1 MADMSAFSGLPIEEL
16 IGGPLI
22 GAAQGQA
29 KLAQITM
36 DFVNK
41 MAFESDGKTAKL
53 IPVIVDR
60 LVKNP
65 DTGAVE
71 TLKQEMRVSP
81 ITLVEVPNFSM
92 KDMEIEFSMEIK
104 QSSQEK
110 SATENKN
117 ESEAAAKVSGGYSGW
132 GVSVKAEASYKS
144 TASVSASKE
153 NTRSSDFS
161 AKYHVK
167 CSATQKPPTEGMS
180 RFTQILASAIDPVE
194 VGGGGTPKS
203 P

>member
-1 MADMSAFSGLPIEEL
+1 MADMSAFTGLPIEEL

-22 GAAQGQA
+22 GAAKGQA
-29 KLAQITM
+29 KLAEITM
-36 DFVNK
+36 DFVNQ
-41 MAFESDGKTAKL
+41 MAFQEDGVTAKL

-71 TLKQEMRVSP
+71 KLQQTLQVSP
-81 ITLVEVPNFSM
+81 ITLVEIPNFSM
-92 KDMEIEFSMEIK
+92 QDMEIEFSMEVK

-110 SATENKN
+110 SATENK
-117 ESEAAAKVSGGYSGW
+117 SAQASVGYSGW
-132 GVSVKAEASYKS
+132 GVKVKVEASYKS

-153 NTRSSDFS
+153 QTRGSDFS

-167 CSATQKPPTEGMS
+167 CTATQKPPTEGMS
-180 RFTQILASAIDPVE
+180 RFTQILASAIEPIE
-194 VGGGGTPKS
+194 TTGTKPAGG
-203 P
+203 

>member
-1 MADMSAFSGLPIEEL
+1 MADMSAFTGLPIEEL

-22 GAAQGQA
+22 GAAKGQA

-36 DFVNK
+36 DFVNQ
-41 MAFESDGKTAKL
+41 MAFQEDGVTAKL

-71 TLKQEMRVSP
+71 KLQQVSP
-81 ITLVEVPNFSM
+81 ITLVEIPNFSM
-92 KDMEIEFSMEIK
+92 QDMEIEFSMEVK

-110 SATENKN
+110 SATENK
-117 ESEAAAKVSGGYSGW
+117 SAHEAAVKASVGYSGW
-132 GVSVKAEASYKS
+132 GVKVKVEASYKS

-153 NTRSSDFS
+153 QTRGSDFS

-167 CSATQKPPTEGMS
+167 CTATQKPPTEGMS
-180 RFTQILASAIDPVE
+180 RFTQILASAIEPIE
-194 VGGGGTPKS
+194 TTGTKPAGG
-203 P
+203 

>member
-1 MADMSAFSGLPIEEL
+1 MADMSAFTGLPIEEL

-22 GAAQGQA
+22 GAAKGQA

-36 DFVNK
+36 DFVNQ
-41 MAFESDGKTAKL
+41 MAFQEDGVTAKL

-71 TLKQEMRVSP
+71 KLQQTLQVSP
-81 ITLVEVPNFSM
+81 ITLVEIPNFSM
-92 KDMEIEFSMEIK
+92 QDMEIEFSMEVK

-110 SATENKN
+110 SATENKSAH
-117 ESEAAAKVSGGYSGW
+117 EGW
-132 GVSVKAEASYKS
+132 GVKASVEASYKS

-153 NTRSSDFS
+153 QTRGSDFS

-167 CSATQKPPTEGMS
+167 CTATQKPPTEGMS
-180 RFTQILASAIDPVE
+180 RFTQILASAIEPIE
-194 VGGGGTPKS
+194 TTGTKPAGG
-203 P
+203 